1 MLVLVTEE
9 VAMLDE
15 DNNKPDAD
23 DAIALS
29 RRLFEVTAEH
39 FPYPVLLARADVG
52 EVLQLRAPAH
62 EDASALHVLYRG
74 QVAGAIVLHEH
85 ASLLPRMRDGQAF
98 EAVVSENYQGRCR
111 VLIRPASDSD

>member
-1 MLVLVTEE
+1 
-9 VAMLDE
+9 MLDKG
-15 DNNKPDAD
+15 NNKPDAG
-23 DAIALS
+23 DASALS

-52 EVLQLRAPAH
+52 EVLQLLAPVH
-62 EDASALHVLYRG
+62 EDASALHVLYHG

-85 ASLLPRMRDGQAF
+85 ANLLPRIRDGQAF

-111 VLIRPASDSD
+111 VLIRPALLSD